1 MILNTYVQKKKIE
14 NLQKDRSSGTEAMV
28 FMLLSSTTRPVRM
41 KTANKV
47 NKEIERRSEEVFQK
61 TGVLKR
67 LLSCLGA
74 LGPWFMPHK
83 GGHQDWHKWLESR
96 WRMEGGEFWT
106 PPKRNCGMADLMSLQ
121 QMCLLEQGTSRN
133 QKKTIKKHDLT
144 TNYHMKQNHKILKP
158 STQHIFHHHT
168 NHRLRALWLSIPY
181 HSMRSPRI
189 PCFSS
194 FPFPCYI
201 LHLFHFY
208 CHCKSL
214 ERFCFVRVLVCLIW
228 PGKLLWSRILRLE

>member
-1 MILNTYVQKKKIE
+1 MKKE
-14 NLQKDRSSGTEAMV
+14 Q
-28 FMLLSSTTRPVRM
+28 
-41 KTANKV
+41 
-47 NKEIERRSEEVFQK
+47 VFQK

-74 LGPWFMPHK
+74 LVALVAAQRWP
-83 GGHQDWHKWLESR
+83 SR
-96 WRMEGGEFWT
+96 LAQMIGVPVEDGRRRILNPSEEKLWNGRFDVFATDVLAWT
-106 PPKRNCGMADLMSLQ
+106 RNIKEPKQN
-121 QMCLLEQGTSRN
+121 N
-133 QKKTIKKHDLT
+133 KKKHDLT

-158 STQHIFHHHT
+158 STQRIFHHHT

-189 PCFSS
+189 PCFPL